1 MKGATHR
8 FSPEPPMISN
18 RFFRFFLGAMTVT
31 MLMLAPACKSSGE
44 DKEIKDLSQKA
55 AELDKLSQQAS
66 TAGSDQTRKLK
77 EAGVNDVRPDAATLQ
92 LTDEQKSA
100 LEDRIKAEKNSSY
113 QALLQEVLDKDKELK
128 TLNEK
133 ITRLRAVLPRP
144 DLAKA
149 NDSHYGLAMRFLR
162 RKGVPE
168 QKAKELISRVL
179 IMDKLAPGFE
189 VYHFYNNGVYGS
201 WVSQG
206 KAAISPTELQA
217 EEKAKIESERD
228 AATEK
233 STKLAEEVA
242 DLNAQKA
249 KISADIDAL
258 RVEKTNMIK
267 DLEALAA
274 TNESQKAKLN
284 AVHYLVGNRKTL
296 EKDGVIVVP
305 VFAKD
310 RAGANWSDSVFTKSM
325 DLRSKDTIT
334 LTAAEA
340 GLQKIAKVSVIPGSL
355 EKDKHYSLVLS
366 DDRTTATVKILV
378 KDRFLNEKVVFA
390 LTD

>member
-1 MKGATHR
+1 
-8 FSPEPPMISN
+8 
-18 RFFRFFLGAMTVT
+18 
-31 MLMLAPACKSSGE
+31 
-44 DKEIKDLSQKA
+44 
-55 AELDKLSQQAS
+55 
-66 TAGSDQTRKLK
+66 
-77 EAGVNDVRPDAATLQ
+77 
-92 LTDEQKSA
+92 
-100 LEDRIKAEKNSSY
+100 
-113 QALLQEVLDKDKELK
+113 
-128 TLNEK
+128 
-133 ITRLRAVLPRP
+133 
-144 DLAKA
+144 
-149 NDSHYGLAMRFLR
+149 
-162 RKGVPE
+162 
-168 QKAKELISRVL
+168 VL

-217 EEKAKIESERD
+217 EEKAKIEGERD

>member
-1 MKGATHR
+1 
-8 FSPEPPMISN
+8 MISN
-18 RFFRFFLGAMTVT
+18 RFFRFFLGAVTVAA
-31 MLMLAPACKSSGE
+31 LMLAPACRRSGE
-44 DKEIKDLSQKA
+44 DKEIRDLSQKA
-55 AELDKLSQQAS
+55 AELDKLSQEAN
-66 TAGSDQTRKLK
+66 TAGNDQTRKLK
-77 EAGVNDVRPDAATLQ
+77 EAGVNDVRPNAATLQ
-92 LTDEQKSA
+92 LTEEQKQA

-133 ITRLRAVLPRP
+133 IARLRGVLPRP
-144 DLAKA
+144 DVAKA

-162 RKGVPE
+162 KKGVQE
-168 QKAKELISRVL
+168 DKAKALIARVL

-201 WVSQG
+201 WVAQG
-206 KAAISPTELQA
+206 RAAVSPTELQA
-217 EEKAKIESERD
+217 GEKAKIEGERD
-228 AATEK
+228 AANEK
-233 STKLAEEVA
+233 SAKLGEALA

-267 DLEALAA
+267 DIEALSA
-274 TNESQKAKLN
+274 TNEAQKAKLN
-284 AVHYLVGNRKTL
+284 AVHYVVGNRKAL

-310 RAGANWSDSVFTKSM
+310 RAGRNWSDGVFTQSM

-366 DDRTTATVKILV
+366 EDRTTATVKILV
-378 KDRFLNEKVVFA
+378 KDRFINEKVVFA
-390 LTD
+390 LAD